1 MDLFDIAVTKKLS
14 GGSGGSGG
22 NPNQQQVVTGTA
34 ANPFGNV
41 DVSKLKSAMMAGG
54 ASATIFMDTSQLVG
68 TSYTIPFDTPTSA
81 TGFLTVSSAYVDTAH
96 DSVRAVYGSWKDD
109 GSIYVLAS
117 FTNGHAVD
125 AKEYASMIPTSL
137 VINWHPL
144 P

>member
-1 MDLFDIAVTKKLS
+1 MDLFDIAVAKKLS
-14 GGSGGSGG
+14 AGSGGGS
-22 NPNQQQVVTGTA
+22 NPNYVQTITA
-34 ANPFGNV
+34 TAENPFGNV

-68 TSYTIPFDTPTSA
+68 RSYTIPFDTPTSP
-81 TGFLTVSSAYVDTAH
+81 TGFLTVSSAYVDTVS
-96 DSVRAVYGSWKDD
+96 DSVNAVNGSWKDD

-137 VINWHPL
+137 VINWHPM